1 MSDPLVQKAWGNMSE
16 MKPVFFQLL
25 VTRIL
30 TSFSNAA
37 IRPKGGRSVIY
48 MKYSNIGFGKSKSMK
63 VVFFFF
69 NLYHD

>member
-1 MSDPLVQKAWGNMSE
+1 MSDPLVQKAWDNMSE

-37 IRPKGGRSVIY
+37 IRLKRGGQSFI
-48 MKYSNIGFGKSKSMK
+48 
-63 VVFFFF
+63 
-69 NLYHD
+69 

>member
-37 IRPKGGRSVIY
+37 IRLKGGEVSH
-48 MKYSNIGFGKSKSMK
+48 
-63 VVFFFF
+63 
-69 NLYHD
+69 LYEI